1 MEEWE
6 RRVAPGQ
13 PEEPYEG
20 ILGLERT
27 AVSEEHEPSWHT
39 GDGLMVLNP

>member
-20 ILGLERT
+20 IIRLEINPAGDER
-27 AVSEEHEPSWHT
+27 EPCWRA
-39 GDGLMVLNP
+39 GDGLRVLNP

>member
-13 PEEPYEG
+13 REEPYKG
-20 ILGLERT
+20 ILRLERT
-27 AVSEEHEPSWHT
+27 AVSEESEPSWHA
-39 GDGLMVLNP
+39 GDGLRVLNP

>member
-20 ILGLERT
+20 VFQSGSYSAGDEC
-27 AVSEEHEPSWHT
+27 EPCWHT
-39 GDGLMVLNP
+39 GDGLRVLNP

>member
-20 ILGLERT
+20 LLRIERT
-27 AVSEEHEPSWHT
+27 AAAGEREPSWRA

>member
-13 PEEPYEG
+13 PEEPYQKLLK
-20 ILGLERT
+20 IERNT
-27 AVSEEHEPSWHT
+27 PGKEPEPSWQA
-39 GDGLMVLNP
+39 GDGLRVLNP